1 LKTGKPHIALDVN
14 PYEPPSSFNPT
25 TNTWEHGDVPTSV
38 PKYNAA
44 LKRNFGNGKATDPL
58 HGPDGLIAHQEG
70 IPVPSSQQKI
80 ELSLVNEPDG
90 SQGLVFVDGGPHSV
104 GHVFNVQK
112 IDGKVEFWDYQP
124 ATPIQYKMFG
134 NGNLIYSAGGKTFS
148 TPINW
153 TRTFFYRL
161 E

>member
-1 LKTGKPHIALDVN
+1 M
-14 PYEPPSSFNPT
+14 
-25 TNTWEHGDVPTSV
+25 

-80 ELSLVNEPDG
+80 ELSLVQRARRQPRSG
-90 SQGLVFVDGGPHSV
+90 FCGRGPAQRRPR
-104 GHVFNVQK
+104 FNVQK

-148 TPINW
+148 TPIDW